1 MILEQLDYNTSFQF
15 IQEVQK
21 RDTSE
26 IYFPFVELIQNKY
39 SLVTPEVNFGLIYL
53 EVKILF
59 INYDELHLKFIM
71 FISHQH
77 ESLLNL
83 VEKIISP
90 HRIGIS
96 NFSTIEKVGIIK
108 QLFSNFELDTINNID
123 FLLSIFYITKKNLFG
138 MILRE
143 T

>member
-1 MILEQLDYNTSFQF
+1 MILEQLDYNTAFQF

-21 RDTSE
+21 RVTSE

-53 EVKILF
+53 GVKILF
-59 INYDELHLKFIM
+59 INYDELYLKFIM

-77 ESLLNL
+77 ENLLNL

-90 HRIGIS
+90 HRIEIS
-96 NFSTIEKVGIIK
+96 NLSTIEKVGLIK

-123 FLLSIFYITKKNLFG
+123 FLLSIFISLKRTSL
-138 MILRE
+138 E
-143 T
+143 